1 MESFYQKE
9 DKRLIFEINEDIDE
23 CVVQKIRR
31 KLDNEIE
38 RYMPQEVI
46 FDFNKVSFMDS
57 AGIGLIIGR
66 YKLVDMLG
74 GKVEVTNLT
83 TPVRKIFEMSGVL
96 KIIPEVR
103 AKKEPSPICREG
115 KKRTVPFLPQLTK
128 GGAK

>member
-1 MESFYQKE
+1 MKSLYQKK
-9 DKRLIFEINEDIDE
+9 DKRLIFEMSEDIDE
-23 CVVQKIRR
+23 CIVQKIRR

-38 RYMPQEVI
+38 RYMPKEVI

-57 AGIGLIIGR
+57 AGIGLLIGR

-96 KIIPEVR
+96 KIIPEI
-103 AKKEPSPICREG
+103 KNEKEVQNEQHI
-115 KKRTVPFLPQLTK
+115 
-128 GGAK
+128 